1 VVSEYSLTIPRSRST
16 NARDT
21 LIRHARRL
29 FAERGYASTSVADV
43 QAAAG
48 LAPGSGALYKHFLSK
63 QALLQA
69 VLEAPASA
77 VAPPAPLADDPEAA
91 LRAFAT
97 DLLAQLDAAADVLR
111 IQLRDL
117 AAQPELLSLAEARL
131 AAWLAEAVVAG
142 RLRDHDHEAV
152 ADLLAA
158 ALVHGAVFDA
168 LLGSAMDDGERQRL
182 IDAWVDLAL
191 TALDPRRD
199 LLD

>member
-1 VVSEYSLTIPRSRST
+1 MVRGPATRE
-16 NARDT
+16 T
-21 LIRHARRL
+21 LLRHARHL
-29 FAERGYASTSVADV
+29 FAAHGYAQTSVADV

-48 LAPGSGALYKHFLSK
+48 LAPGSGALYKHFPSK

-69 VLEAPASA
+69 VLNEAAAA
-77 VAPPAPLADDPEAA
+77 VAPPAPLPDDPEAA
-91 LRAFAT
+91 LRAFGA

-117 AAQPELLSLAEARL
+117 AAQPELLGLAEARL

-142 RLRDHDHEAV
+142 RLRDHDHDAV
-152 ADLLAA
+152 ARLLAA
-158 ALVHGAVFDA
+158 ALVHGAVLDTLA
-168 LLGSAMDDGERQRL
+168 GSPADDGERQRL